1 MLIFFYGEN
10 TFDSQKKLLELK
22 ERFLRKDQDGINL
35 VEKEGAELTGADF
48 EKEIA
53 TVPFLGGKRLVVIK
67 NLLLENKDKK
77 ILAGIEKRF
86 ESIPQETVVVFYER
100 GVPDKRLK
108 LFKELRKK
116 AETEEFIL
124 PQGYD
129 LNSWIEQEVKK
140 QGGSIQRVALN
151 KLAVFVG
158 NDLWQ
163 LHNEIKKLLAY
174 ADGEEI
180 KSEDIELLVQA
191 KVDENIFRLT
201 DAFGRKNRKQTLEI
215 LGEFLGL
222 GFKSEYL
229 VGMLAGHLR
238 NLIQIKEL
246 SEKGFPLNQIQ
257 QETKIH
263 PYAIKKS
270 LEQIKFFTLG
280 NLKELYQK
288 LFELDEKIKR
298 GQVKSDVALEL
309 LLASA

>member
-77 ILAGIEKRF
+77 ILAGIEERL

-108 LFKELRKK
+108 SFKELRKK

-174 ADGEEI
+174 TDGEEV
-180 KSEDIELLVQA
+180 KSENIELLVQA

-201 DAFGRKNRKQTLEI
+201 DAFGKKNRKQTLEI

-270 LEQIKFFTLG
+270 MEQIKFFTLG